1 MWLRRLFE
9 RNKESDPKKS
19 SEATDPAINRGVL
32 YLYTIVGVQIAV
44 VFGLVITIMFMGRVI
59 ATPLWVFL
67 FALAL
72 GIGGCVYIYRKAKR
86 QLQKLRE
93 AIQKVDLSDRN
104 FEISVMGGL
113 LTMRVEQNP
122 RRLLEAPPDPGAKPV
137 VIVGPEVIVEPESN
151 VEPEVI
157 IEAEVVDSHPSR

>member
-9 RNKESDPKKS
+9 RKREVGKNP
-19 SEATDPAINRGVL
+19 SEAADPAINRGVF

-44 VFGLVITIMFMGRVI
+44 VFGLVITIMFMGQVI

-93 AIQKVDLSDRN
+93 AIQKVDLSDHN
-104 FEISVMGGL
+104 FEISVMGGF

-122 RRLLEAPPDPGAKPV
+122 RRLLEAPPEP
-137 VIVGPEVIVEPESN
+137 ITEPEVIVEPE
-151 VEPEVI
+151 VI
-157 IEAEVVDSHPSR
+157 DTTPVR

>member
-9 RNKESDPKKS
+9 RSKEPGEDQ
-19 SEATDPAINRGVL
+19 SESADPAINRGVF
-32 YLYTIVGVQIAV
+32 YLYAIIGVQIAV
-44 VFGLVITIMFMGRVI
+44 VFGLVITIMFIGQVI

-86 QLQKLRE
+86 QFRKLRE
-93 AIQKVDLSDRN
+93 AIQKVDLSSHN
-104 FEISVMGGL
+104 FEISVMGGF

-122 RRLLEAPPDPGAKPV
+122 RRLLEAPPEPTV
-137 VIVGPEVIVEPESN
+137 EPEVIVESD
-151 VEPEVI
+151 VI
-157 IEAEVVDSHPSR
+157 DTPPVR